1 MSSMRAT
8 VVDLYLDSNV
18 FLFAAL
24 DTGKTGDD
32 AKALLKRVSDGSI
45 KAAISP
51 LVLDEVMWG
60 VQKIMGREYSNRYV
74 AGIISTPF
82 TWLDIAFSCVEIARS
97 YYKQGLNPRDAFHA
111 AVMTDYGIN
120 VIVSEDAHFDKIKD
134 LKRISIKEAFKGN

>member
-1 MSSMRAT
+1 MI
-8 VVDLYLDSNV
+8 DLYIDSNV

-24 DTGKTGDD
+24 DTGKAGDD
-32 AKALLKRVSDGSI
+32 AKALLRLVSDGKI

-60 VQKIMGREYSNRYV
+60 VQKTMGRDYSGRYV
-74 AGIISTPF
+74 SGIISTPF
-82 TWLDIAFSCVEIARS
+82 TWLDISFSCVETARS

-111 AVMTDYGIN
+111 AVMSDYDIN

-134 LKRISIKEAFKGN
+134 LRRISLNEALKGR